1 MFLGGMQAVNTV
13 FGSPC
18 SATDNLHSAG
28 GVGSVNAGSFFFF
41 SPIKLLKHRMTAL
54 CWLRIFISSLKSISA
69 SLSPL
74 LLLPPP
80 RTPLPFGTW
89 ENPISFLP

>member
-1 MFLGGMQAVNTV
+1 MEGEILRFFLAGRFVSWGMQAVNTV

-41 SPIKLLKHRMTAL
+41 FFAH
-54 CWLRIFISSLKSISA
+54 
-69 SLSPL
+69 
-74 LLLPPP
+74 
-80 RTPLPFGTW
+80 
-89 ENPISFLP
+89 